1 MKTCSEQVDGPSF
14 VSSNG
19 HGANTIEESSQRNDM
34 LETIEESPFLN
45 DQYKTKRRMHPSF
58 SSNGKSRND
67 SLALTDHF
75 ELNYKQNWYDSEF
88 SELEQIAQAT
98 IQRRTIASC
107 SCLVNRRR
115 NRYHDIVPFDSTR
128 VKLDK
133 PLATNDDSDPSDY
146 INASF
151 ITDYVPL
158 GIEMNGSEIQ
168 APPPARRPSE
178 NLRRQNSRLSYT
190 RQQSTISNGLGL
202 PVKVDAKESPARY
215 IAAQGPDE
223 ATIPL
228 FWEMIW
234 QQNVRVIVMLTS
246 LVEGNSFGGS
256 KAKCSLYWPSVV
268 GSVRRYNDLEVQLYD
283 VQEAPDYTVRKFD
296 VSKRV
301 RHRSSE
307 TACCGGNREI
317 VHIQY
322 TSWPDRSAPEE
333 PEKLLQLIEL
343 TRILADQYMYRCE
356 NTLSISSIKPAEK
369 TMMYPSTL
377 DIADENNT
385 SNYYSSVK
393 KRHVS
398 GGQWLVHCS
407 AGVGRTGKL
416 NNHKARFIIL
426 KLIYWSHYYL

>member
-1 MKTCSEQVDGPSF
+1 MKQSDGPSF
-14 VSSNG
+14 VESREYQ
-19 HGANTIEESSQRNDM
+19 NTADDEFNQRNDM
-34 LETIEESPFLN
+34 LPAIEESPFLN
-45 DQYKTKRRMHPSF
+45 
-58 SSNGKSRND
+58 GKSKNKNRINPPLTSSGKPRCD
-67 SLALTDHF
+67 SVALTDHF
-75 ELNYKQNWYDSEF
+75 ELSYKQSWFDTEF

-98 IQRRTIASC
+98 IQRRTIAS
-107 SCLVNRRR
+107 SSTLVNRRR

-133 PLATNDDSDPSDY
+133 PIANQEDSEPSDY

-158 GIEMNGSEIQ
+158 AIEANGSEIQ
-168 APPPARRPSE
+168 VPPPARRPSE

-190 RQQSTISNGLGL
+190 RQQSTVSNGLGIPMKL
-202 PVKVDAKESPARY
+202 DTKEPPARY

-246 LVEGNSFGGS
+246 LVEGNGFGGS
-256 KAKCSLYWPSVV
+256 KSKCSMYWPSVV
-268 GSVRRYNDLEVQLYD
+268 GSVRRYNNLEVQLYD

-301 RHRSSE
+301 RHRSGENS
-307 TACCGGNREI
+307 CCGGNREI

-333 PEKLLQLIEL
+333 PGKLLQLIEL

-369 TMMYPSTL
+369 TMMNPSTL
-377 DIADENNT
+377 DITDENNT
-385 SNYYSSVK
+385 NNHYSSIK
-393 KRHVS
+393 SPHMS
-398 GGQWLVHCS
+398 GTQWLVHCS
-407 AGVGRTGKL
+407 AGVGRTGKSDYFEI
-416 NNHKARFIIL
+416 KVV
-426 KLIYWSHYYL
+426 

>member
-1 MKTCSEQVDGPSF
+1 MENLLKGCSEQGECPRFLESKGF
-14 VSSNG
+14 EL
-19 HGANTIEESSQRNDM
+19 TTTEEINQRHEM
-34 LETIEESPFLN
+34 LHTLEESPFLSDECKN
-45 DQYKTKRRMHPSF
+45 KRQMHPSI
-58 SSNGKSRND
+58 SSNGKSKCD
-67 SLALTDHF
+67 SASLTDHF
-75 ELNYKQNWYDSEF
+75 EMNYKQNWFDAEF

-98 IQRRTIASC
+98 IQRRTIASS

-128 VKLDK
+128 VKLSK
-133 PLATNDDSDPSDY
+133 PLATQEDTDTSDY
-146 INASF
+146 VNASF

-158 GIEMNGSEIQ
+158 AIEVNGLELQ
-168 APPPARRPSE
+168 VPPPARRPSE

-190 RQQSTISNGLGL
+190 RQQSTVSNGFGL
-202 PVKVDAKESPARY
+202 PAKLDTKDSPARY

-234 QQNVRVIVMLTS
+234 QQNIRVIVMLTS
-246 LVEGNSFGGS
+246 LVEGNGFGGS
-256 KAKCSLYWPSVV
+256 KSKCSMYWPSVV

-283 VQEAPDYTVRKFD
+283 VQEAPDYIVRKFD

-301 RHRSSE
+301 RHRSAE
-307 TACCGGNREI
+307 NACCGGNREI

-377 DIADENNT
+377 DIADESNT
-385 SNYYSSVK
+385 NNYYSSVQST
-393 KRHVS
+393 HVH
-398 GGQWLVHCS
+398 GGQWMVHCS

-416 NNHKARFIIL
+416 FTF
-426 KLIYWSHYYL
+426 